1 MKNRFNEEIEIQTE
15 NGEFQPIALVN
26 KILTK
31 YETKD

>member
-26 KILTK
+26 I
-31 YETKD
+31 DQI